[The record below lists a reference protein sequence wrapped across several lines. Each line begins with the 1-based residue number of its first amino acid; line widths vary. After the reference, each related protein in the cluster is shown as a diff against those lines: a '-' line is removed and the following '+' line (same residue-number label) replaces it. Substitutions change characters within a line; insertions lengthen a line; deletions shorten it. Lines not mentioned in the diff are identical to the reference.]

1 MQRSIVRRVTVI
13 LVVAVSLA
21 YSQTQSAKPT
31 EADPRIDEQGSRTAN
46 HVISRIRR
54 VTSPQVAEPAS
65 GTWSNCLTV
74 NGVAYISG
82 MVARGND
89 GKVVAGDEYEQ
100 AKLIFAKIR
109 NLVEAAG
116 GRMADVVK
124 ITIFVTDITQ
134 REKVWRARREVF
146 MGDFPASTL
155 VQVAALA
162 EPSVKVEIE
171 AIAHIGR
178 RGTLTRL
185 SNALALLPRFKA
197 SRGVWNWVQDDLA
210 SEGLV

>member
-1 MQRSIVRRVTVI
+1 MKRSSVLWVTVI
-13 LVVAVSLA
+13 LVVLVNLA
-21 YSQTQSAKPT
+21 YSQNPTKPT
-31 EADPRIDEQGSRTAN
+31 ESD
-46 HVISRIRR
+46 SRIHDEGGRMANQVTSRIMR
-54 VTSPQVAEPAS
+54 VTSPQVAEPAP
-65 GTWSNCLTV
+65 GTWSNCLVV

-89 GKVVAGDEYEQ
+89 GKVVVGDEYEQ
-100 AKLIFAKIR
+100 AKLSFAKIR

-116 GRMADVVK
+116 GKMADVVK

-146 MGDFPASTL
+146 SGDFPASTL

-171 AIAHIGR
+171 AIAHIGAGKR
-178 RGTLTRL
+178 
-185 SNALALLPRFKA
+185 
-197 SRGVWNWVQDDLA
+197 
-210 SEGLV
+210 

>member
-1 MQRSIVRRVTVI
+1 
-13 LVVAVSLA
+13 
-21 YSQTQSAKPT
+21 
-31 EADPRIDEQGSRTAN
+31 
-46 HVISRIRR
+46 
-54 VTSPQVAEPAS
+54 
-65 GTWSNCLTV
+65 
-74 NGVAYISG
+74 

-89 GKVVAGDEYEQ
+89 GKVVVGDEYEQ

-116 GRMADVVK
+116 GTMADVVK

-146 MGDFPASTL
+146 EGDFPASTL

-171 AIAHIGR
+171 AIAHIGAGKR
-178 RGTLTRL
+178 
-185 SNALALLPRFKA
+185 
-197 SRGVWNWVQDDLA
+197 
-210 SEGLV
+210 

>member
-13 LVVAVSLA
+13 LVVTVSLA

-46 HVISRIRR
+46 HVTSRIRR
-54 VTSPQVAEPAS
+54 VTSPQVPEPAS

-82 MVARGND
+82 MVGRGND

-116 GRMADVVK
+116 GTMADVVK

-146 MGDFPASTL
+146 TGDFPASTL

-162 EPSVKVEIE
+162 EPSAKVEIE
-171 AIAHIGR
+171 AIAHIGAGGR
-178 RGTLTRL
+178 
-185 SNALALLPRFKA
+185 
-197 SRGVWNWVQDDLA
+197 
-210 SEGLV
+210 

>member
-1 MQRSIVRRVTVI
+1 MKRSIVLWVTLI
-13 LVVAVSLA
+13 LLVVANLA
-21 YSQTQSAKPT
+21 YSQTPAKPS
-31 EADPRIDEQGSRTAN
+31 EADSRMDEKGSRMAD
-46 HVISRIRR
+46 HVTSRIMR
-54 VTSPQVAEPAS
+54 VTSPQVAEPAP
-65 GTWSNCLTV
+65 GTWSNCLVV

-100 AKLIFAKIR
+100 AKLSFAKIR

-116 GRMADVVK
+116 GTMADVVK

-146 MGDFPASTL
+146 AGDFPASTL

-171 AIAHIGR
+171 AIAHIGAGKR
-178 RGTLTRL
+178 
-185 SNALALLPRFKA
+185 
-197 SRGVWNWVQDDLA
+197 
-210 SEGLV
+210 

>member
-1 MQRSIVRRVTVI
+1 MKRSSVLWVTVI
-13 LVVAVSLA
+13 LVVVVNLA
-21 YSQTQSAKPT
+21 YSQNPAKPP
-31 EADPRIDEQGSRTAN
+31 EADSRIHDEGSRMAN
-46 HVISRIRR
+46 QVTSRIMR
-54 VTSPQVAEPAS
+54 VTSPQVAEPAP
-65 GTWSNCLTV
+65 GTWSNCLVV

-89 GKVVAGDEYEQ
+89 GKVVVGDEYEQ
-100 AKLIFAKIR
+100 AKLSFAKIR

-116 GRMADVVK
+116 GKMSDVVK

-146 MGDFPASTL
+146 MGDFPVSTL

-171 AIAHIGR
+171 AIAHIGAGKR
-178 RGTLTRL
+178 
-185 SNALALLPRFKA
+185 
-197 SRGVWNWVQDDLA
+197 
-210 SEGLV
+210 